1 MSTHP
6 STAEFLLD
14 QLAATGSAS
23 VRRMFGEY
31 CLYLA
36 GKPVGLV
43 CDNQLFLKPTDAG
56 QTVMPQPVEGFPF
69 PGARAHWCVTADQ
82 WEDAAWLCQLVQA
95 TAGALPEPKPKAPR
109 KPKAQPKAPKT

>member
-14 QLAATGSAS
+14 QLAATGHAS

-31 CLYLA
+31 CLYMA

-56 QTVMPQPVEGFPF
+56 KAVMPQPVEGFPF
-69 PGARAHWCVTADQ
+69 PGARPHWCVTADQ
-82 WEDAAWLCQLVQA
+82 WEDATWLCQLIQV

-109 KPKAQPKAPKT
+109 KPKAQPKPPNT

>member
-14 QLAATGSAS
+14 QLHATGRAS

-43 CDNQLFLKPTDAG
+43 CDNHLFLKPTEAG
-56 QTVMPQPVEGFPF
+56 RALLPQPVEGLPF
-69 PGARAHWCVTADQ
+69 PGARPHWQITADQ
-82 WEDAAWLCQLVQA
+82 WEDAVWLCQLVQA
-95 TAGALPEPKPKAPR
+95 TAGALPEPKPK
-109 KPKAQPKAPKT
+109 KPKAQPKA